1 MNHVNSDKEYLS
13 LFSSNITNRP
23 TFEFQLESHISRSKP
38 DRGSSFLRCVFHGYQ
53 LSDLFNSKDYIVPI
67 AVLAIGD
74 VPRVRRMQFES
85 V

>member
-1 MNHVNSDKEYLS
+1 MIFPSFTYN
-13 LFSSNITNRP
+13 LFFFFRQR
-23 TFEFQLESHISRSKP
+23 EAHLSRSKP

-53 LSDLFNSKDYIVPI
+53 LSDLFNSKDYIAPI

-85 V
+85 I